1 MLDVFKQEMSRT
13 FKLSLSA
20 DLVAINDPIKKKAT
34 TNVRM
39 S

>member
-1 MLDVFKQEMSRT
+1 MFKQEISRT
-13 FKLSLSA
+13 FKLGLSA
-20 DLVAINDPIKKKAT
+20 DLLVINDPIKKKAT